1 MRVLSGVSKIRLW
14 SRSYL
19 SRRRVTYVLSD
30 ALALLFLISLLLW
43 EEEVMVEGFMPLP
56 KRYCRPYHA
65 VSYDVPR
72 NIHGLGYP
80 MTSAVDRR
88 VMKYSTSDD
97 NNDGNVDVDVDWL
110 VMSLSREKDDDK
122 RRERLKAVFE
132 KHGSEEGFA
141 DSFAKSIQTVGTSV
155 QQVAREKAQERGFDK
170 EASEDV
176 SIELPQ
182 KTNDE
187 LQLWALVD
195 MMVQSKLIVRNQ
207 EKE

>member
-1 MRVLSGVSKIRLW
+1 
-14 SRSYL
+14 
-19 SRRRVTYVLSD
+19 
-30 ALALLFLISLLLW
+30 
-43 EEEVMVEGFMPLP
+43 MVEGFTP
-56 KRYCRPYHA
+56 

-72 NIHGLGYP
+72 NIHGHGYP

-122 RRERLKAVFE
+122 RRERLRAVFE

>member
-1 MRVLSGVSKIRLW
+1 MRVVGGVSKNRLW

-19 SRRRVTYVLSD
+19 SRRRVTYYLSD
-30 ALALLFLISLLLW
+30 ALALLLLISLLLW
-43 EEEVMVEGFMPLP
+43 KEEVMVEGFTPVP
-56 KRYCRPYHA
+56 KRYCRPFHA
-65 VSYDVPR
+65 VSYDVSR
-72 NIHGLGYP
+72 NIHGHGYP
-80 MTSAVDRR
+80 MTTAADRR
-88 VMKYSTSDD
+88 VMKYSTSDG

-122 RRERLKAVFE
+122 RRERLRAVFE

-155 QQVAREKAQERGFDK
+155 QQVAREKAQERRFDK

-195 MMVQSKLIVRNQ
+195 MMIQMKVIVRNQ
-207 EKE
+207 EK